1 MKRVLAGGPS
11 DKPSISRA
19 YRLYAVHN
27 AAACE
32 RHAGNMVPLLRKV
45 AADDARAT
53 RSPLLELMPGLGKLA
68 PPATVIDKT
77 RYSAFFEPFLLHHLR
92 AGRQTAS
99 SLRVPR
105 PMSS

>member
-1 MKRVLAGGPS
+1 MPGTWCRYYEKWRQT
-11 DKPSISRA
+11 
-19 YRLYAVHN
+19 
-27 AAACE
+27 
-32 RHAGNMVPLLRKV
+32 
-45 AADDARAT
+45 T
-53 RSPLLELMPGLGKLA
+53 REQLDPRLLELMPGLGKLA